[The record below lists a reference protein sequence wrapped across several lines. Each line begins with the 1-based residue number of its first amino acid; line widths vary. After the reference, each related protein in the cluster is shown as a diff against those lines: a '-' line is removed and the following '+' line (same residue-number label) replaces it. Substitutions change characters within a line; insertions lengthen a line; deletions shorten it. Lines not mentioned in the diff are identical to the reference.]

1 MENRTCS
8 ICGTDKPLTPQH
20 YRWREQDG
28 KGYFTGECLAC
39 ISKAKKVS
47 RLKAKAKRKSALD
60 KIEAA
65 GVDIFTASTLHGGS
79 NIPHTAELVER
90 VFQYF
95 GGVGGFGAVLVKQ
108 YWDSP
113 PGGSARNR
121 LLETMCRLVTKNVDS
136 GGAKKPLQLWSDDE
150 LEAELQQRLAEAVT
164 AFKGITIDGTQ
175 EEVAR
180 IEAQE
185 APQGAAAAHAAAG
198 RDDAVPAGLDQGTA
212 KRNPRTETGVA
223 STVPPERESGSD
235 PRLHGE

>member
-8 ICGTDKPLTPQH
+8 ICGADKPLTREH

-28 KGYFTGECLAC
+28 HGYFTGECLAC
-39 ISKAKKVS
+39 IAKAKKAS
-47 RLKAKAKRKSALD
+47 RLKAKAKRKAALD

-65 GVDIFTASTLHGGS
+65 GVDIFTASTINGGS

-136 GGAKKPLQLWSDDE
+136 GGAKKPLQLWSEEE
-150 LEAELQQRLAEAVT
+150 LEAELQQRLTEAVST
-164 AFKGITIDGTQ
+164 FKGITIDAT
-175 EEVAR
+175 EEETRR
-180 IEAQE
+180 IEAKA
-185 APQGAAAAHAAAG
+185 APQGKAASVAAAG
-198 RDDAVPAGLDQGTA
+198 RDDAVPAGLDQGT
-212 KRNPRTETGVA
+212 PERTAGSETGGAAAVSA
-223 STVPPERESGSD
+223 ESESGGD